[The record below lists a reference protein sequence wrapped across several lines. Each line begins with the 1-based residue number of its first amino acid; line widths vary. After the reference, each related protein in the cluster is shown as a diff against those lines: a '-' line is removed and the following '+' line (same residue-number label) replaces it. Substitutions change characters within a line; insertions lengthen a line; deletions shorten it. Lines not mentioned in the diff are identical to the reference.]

1 MCFGQ
6 CRSPSCSQERQQT
19 SLRGNIESVSGS
31 IDTVDDEKLK
41 SDLLEELLALAGDD
55 AALDRTAFWQTIMK
69 MEASCCERYP
79 EACKS
84 FVDSI
89 IVLLKARK
97 QLVEPV
103 WRPHKKAFLCMERL
117 YNLSETA
124 RLLDAGK
131 DMKRRENYDKKNSI
145 STKIESSPAQIR
157 LFNLARAMQEKG
169 KLRRKQVHDVNR
181 NRIEKT
187 LGLHVQLLRLRFMV
201 DKAHLCS
208 LA

>member
-1 MCFGQ
+1 M
-6 CRSPSCSQERQQT
+6 
-19 SLRGNIESVSGS
+19 LH
-31 IDTVDDEKLK
+31 DEKLK

-69 MEASCCERYP
+69 MEASCCEIYP
-79 EACKS
+79 EAWES

-124 RLLDAGK
+124 RLLVLKARKEIVEPVRRPHKKAILCMERLHNLSETARRLDAGK
-131 DMKRRENYDKKNSI
+131 EMKRRENYDQENSI
-145 STKIESSPAQIR
+145 STKIEPSPAQIR
-157 LFNLARAMQEKG
+157 LFNLARAMQEEG
-169 KLRRKQVHDVNR
+169 KTEQNL
-181 NRIEKT
+181 
-187 LGLHVQLLRLRFMV
+187 
-201 DKAHLCS
+201 
-208 LA
+208 